1 MFCGKGC
8 MLSRFTVVVCVSIAV
23 VGGKLRFLS
32 GRPRDLWHS
41 IYSFCFLG
49 ANYYC
54 NSFYDCNS
62 FGSFCSWGWVSSCL
76 VKSRWF
82 RSWSWEPLLTRHYC
96 SHCPVKNK
104 GGCSFGLFKYDGY
117 VSFRAIGLVG
127 YLRSTAG
134 LMFCWCGFPLTL
146 ACVNCWRT
154 DTNKWL

>member
-1 MFCGKGC
+1 

-62 FGSFCSWGWVSSCL
+62 FGSL
-76 VKSRWF
+76 
-82 RSWSWEPLLTRHYC
+82 
-96 SHCPVKNK
+96 
-104 GGCSFGLFKYDGY
+104 GLFVITPVLFFELDG
-117 VSFRAIGLVG
+117 
-127 YLRSTAG
+127 
-134 LMFCWCGFPLTL
+134 
-146 ACVNCWRT
+146 
-154 DTNKWL
+154 